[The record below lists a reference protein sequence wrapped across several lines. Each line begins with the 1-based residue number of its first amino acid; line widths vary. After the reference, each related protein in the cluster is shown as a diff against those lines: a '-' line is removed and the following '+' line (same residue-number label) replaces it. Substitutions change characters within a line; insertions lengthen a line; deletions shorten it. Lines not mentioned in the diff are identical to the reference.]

1 MAEYVY
7 PQDQTVPDG
16 QNVLFMDSIP
26 FREETPWAGTPLR
39 WDIPETMELSR
50 PCGTIWR

>member
-7 PQDQTVPDG
+7 PQDQTVQDG

-26 FREETPWAGTPLR
+26 CSKGYVIHRNGFGSR
-39 WDIPETMELSR
+39 WLIGHNFGHE
-50 PCGTIWR
+50 